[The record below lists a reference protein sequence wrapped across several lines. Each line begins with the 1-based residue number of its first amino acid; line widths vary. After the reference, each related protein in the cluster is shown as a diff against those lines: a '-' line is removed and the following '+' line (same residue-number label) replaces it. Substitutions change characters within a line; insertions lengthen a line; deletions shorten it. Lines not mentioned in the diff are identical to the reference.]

1 MKGRATR
8 YYIDMNNNVKAI
20 KIESDYMGNDQF
32 AVVTDT
38 GVRLGVIRHIKR
50 ENIRIYSSRMT
61 TDRTWIV
68 EGRTGIHYRTKASA
82 VESFIR

>member
-1 MKGRATR
+1 MYGRAAR
-8 YYIDMNNNVKAI
+8 YNKSVNYNVQAI

-32 AVVTDT
+32 AVVTDA

-50 ENIRIYSSRMT
+50 ENIRSYSRHMT

-68 EGRTGIHYRTKASA
+68 EGRTGIHYRTKADA

>member
-1 MKGRATR
+1 
-8 YYIDMNNNVKAI
+8 MNNNVKAI

>member
-1 MKGRATR
+1 
-8 YYIDMNNNVKAI
+8 MNNNVKCV

-38 GVRLGVIRHIKR
+38 DVRLGVIRHIKR
-50 ENIRIYSSRMT
+50 ENIRSYSSRMT

-68 EGRTGIHYRTKASA
+68 EGRNGIHYRTKTSA
-82 VESFIR
+82 IESLIR

>member
-1 MKGRATR
+1 
-8 YYIDMNNNVKAI
+8 MNNNVKAI

-32 AVVTDT
+32 AVVTDS
-38 GVRLGVIRHIKR
+38 GARLGVIRHIKR
-50 ENIRIYSSRMT
+50 ENMRSYSSRMT

-68 EGRTGIHYRTKASA
+68 EGRSGVHYRTKTAA